1 MIEFVDYDMSK
12 TNEMIKQK
20 FKSKDKKKSIY
31 LLKAICR
38 CYHDTR
44 YEETRQV
51 KTVLE
56 KNPLKRFRNT
66 NCPFQMTFKILKEN
80 KDYPCNVFMEYNH
93 NHLISS
99 LEALSFRMPSA
110 AIKLETDALSF
121 LSDSLSCV

>member
-1 MIEFVDYDMSK
+1 MLS
-12 TNEMIKQK
+12 
-20 FKSKDKKKSIY
+20 
-31 LLKAICR
+31 
-38 CYHDTR
+38 R
-44 YEETRQV
+44 YQIRRNKRG

-56 KNPLKRFRNT
+56 KKKNPLKRFRNT